1 MAYTRNINTRDFN
14 IITPKKKAN
23 FNKIKVGKSIL
34 RDDVVSNLDYFDS
47 LSRKKK
53 YDREKIE
60 RAIEKN
66 DLETLRLIS
75 DYFYRSNGIYQR
87 LCKYLATL
95 FRYDWFITPNRYD
108 NKIKDE
114 KVIEGWLKAAVL
126 LENSRLKKS
135 FSEIALKVIKNGC
148 YYGYK
153 LEQKDAVFL
162 QELPPKYCRS
172 RYKWNG
178 RPAIEFNVKY
188 FDDLT
193 SNNEYRIKILKMF
206 PKEFQKA
213 YIAYKKGALPRDTSN
228 DDIGWFLLDCT
239 KAVKFNLG
247 NSDVPIFFPVIPK
260 LLDLQDMQDLDKK
273 KMEQQILRILI
284 QKFPID
290 KNGDLIFDTDEVQT
304 LHNNAVGMVGESIG
318 VRVLSTFA
326 DVEVAD
332 MADRNNVSSV
342 DQLGKV
348 ERGVYNEAGV
358 SQLQFN
364 ADGNVALEKSIVNDE
379 SSVLDLIYQFEE
391 YAEDLL
397 KPFNKNKKR
406 LMYRVQILPTTGY
419 NYKELSKLY
428 KEQTT
433 IGFSKLLPQVALGQ
447 TQSSIIA
454 TAIFENGMMH
464 LDELFIPPQMS
475 STMSAKEAPKAGES
489 EKKTGRPEL
498 PESEKSDK
506 TIRNEQAEG

>member
-1 MAYTRNINTRDFN
+1 M
-14 IITPKKKAN
+14 
-23 FNKIKVGKSIL
+23 
-34 RDDVVSNLDYFDS
+34 
-47 LSRKKK
+47 
-53 YDREKIE
+53 
-60 RAIEKN
+60 
-66 DLETLRLIS
+66 
-75 DYFYRSNGIYQR
+75 
-87 LCKYLATL
+87 
-95 FRYDWFITPNRYD
+95 
-108 NKIKDE
+108 
-114 KVIEGWLKAAVL
+114 
-126 LENSRLKKS
+126 LENSRLKKT

-153 LEQKDAVFL
+153 LEQPDAVFL
-162 QELPPKYCRS
+162 QELPIDYCRS

-188 FDDLT
+188 FDDAF
-193 SNNEYRIKILKMF
+193 SDSEYRIKVLKMF

-213 YIAYKKGALPRDTSN
+213 YVAYKKGKLPKDSNTDDT
-228 DDIGWFLLDCT
+228 GWFLLDCT
-239 KAVKFNLG
+239 KAIKFNLN
-247 NSDVPIFFPVIPK
+247 NSDVPTFIAVIPK
-260 LLDLQDMQDLDKK
+260 LLDLGEMQELDKK
-273 KMEQQILRILI
+273 RMEQQILRILI

-290 KNGDLIFDTDEVQT
+290 KNGDLIFDTDEVQA
-304 LHNNAVGMVGESIG
+304 LHNNAVEMIGESIG

-326 DVEVAD
+326 DVNVED

-348 ERGVYNEAGV
+348 ERGVYNEAGI

-379 SSVLDLIYQFEE
+379 SSILDLIYQFEL

-397 KPFNKNKKR
+397 APFNKNKKR

-419 NYKELSKLY
+419 NYKDLSKLY
-428 KEQTT
+428 KEQTM
-433 IGFSKLLPQVALGQ
+433 IGFSKLLPQIALGQ

-454 TAIFENGMMH
+454 TAAFENGMMK
-464 LDELFIPPQMS
+464 LDELFVPPQMS
-475 STMSAKEAPKAGES
+475 STMSGKGDNKNGNAAPAKAPGE

-506 TIRNEQAEG
+506 TIKNEQAEG